1 MCLRFRVS
9 QRSNISRALLA
20 GKKNDFFRSAG
31 FVTGHFF
38 TYPQNCVGLVGYTI
52 HSCHP
57 PTQLQSLLHPYLNS
71 ASPKTCEEA
80 ITLKTFRIKY
90 IHTPHICSIL
100 LEKIIVEA
108 NRKKGIWFSIC
119 FIALFRYMQY
129 RLHISMVKLPAI
141 DRGGISLHS
150 NRISLP
156 EQKKPMHHVAVLL
169 QAFNETD

>member
-38 TYPQNCVGLVGYTI
+38 GISPNLGRPFGIYNTV
-52 HSCHP
+52 CHP

-129 RLHISMVKLPAI
+129 RLPISMVKLPAI

-150 NRISLP
+150 NQPDISP
-156 EQKKPMHHVAVLL
+156 
-169 QAFNETD
+169 